1 MLYYVHNYDSV
12 YSISAAL
19 KVMPPDL
26 LWWPMLSKANAGGTK
41 QRLNVPTNIPLCFDT
56 MWWMAIEGQSDQ
68 MASHKE
74 VHRCTPPCTKNCIH
88 WHSLTLA
95 ECLWRK
101 KEWMWAPWGVG
112 WCICA
117 VATEGHILCQRFI
130 WAQHEGFGSQP
141 VKCRGTMGITMKNRI
156 L

>member
-19 KVMPPDL
+19 KVMPPCL

-56 MWWMAIEGQSDQ
+56 MRWMAIEGQSDQ
-68 MASHKE
+68 KASHME

-88 WHSLTLA
+88 
-95 ECLWRK
+95 
-101 KEWMWAPWGVG
+101 
-112 WCICA
+112 
-117 VATEGHILCQRFI
+117 
-130 WAQHEGFGSQP
+130 
-141 VKCRGTMGITMKNRI
+141 
-156 L
+156 